1 MIILSNEDVES
12 LVTAA
17 ECIQVLDE
25 AYRDLAANTA
35 GNIPRADLIAPVAGG
50 PAGAHYGFKTMSGGF
65 PRRGVTALRINSDVV
80 TWPEKQGSLR
90 RVKLPVAG
98 GRYVGLVMLFSNTTG
113 EPLAIMPDGVMQR
126 LRVGATSALAARYLA
141 RADAATMGLLGSGG
155 QARGQA
161 LAFATRPGFKRI
173 QVFSPNE
180 QNCKA
185 FVAAVQPLMSCEME
199 AVSTPEAAVDGADI
213 VSCATNSLD
222 AVLKAEWVKPGM
234 HLTCVKRTEI
244 APEAFLRCDVLF
256 QHYRKELDQYILGR
270 SQVPDEE
277 SVRVAPSG
285 AWVDWAK
292 TPELASLVAG
302 RAPGRVRDD
311 QVTGFCNNIGM
322 GLQFAAVGALAYE
335 KARQQGV
342 GRELPTEWFTE
353 DIRP

>member
-17 ECIQVLDE
+17 ECIQVLDD
-25 AYRDLAANTA
+25 AYRDLAVNEA

-80 TWPEKQGSLR
+80 TWPEQQGSLR
-90 RVKLPVAG
+90 RVKVPVAG
-98 GRYVGLVMLFSNTTG
+98 GRYVGLVMLFSNNTG

-126 LRVGATSALAARYLA
+126 LRVGSTSALAAQYLA

-161 LAFATRPGFKRI
+161 LAFATRPELRRI

-180 QNCKA
+180 QNCTA
-185 FVAAVQPLMSCEME
+185 FVAAVQPLVSCEME
-199 AVSTPEAAVDGADI
+199 AVSSPEAAVEGADI

-222 AVLKAEWVKPGM
+222 AVFKAEWVRPGL

-256 QHYRKELDQYILGR
+256 QHYRKELSSTSWAGARSPTRRERTRGGQRGAGGLG
-270 SQVPDEE
+270 QD
-277 SVRVAPSG
+277 AG
-285 AWVDWAK
+285 
-292 TPELASLVAG
+292 LASLVAG
-302 RAPGRVRDD
+302 KAPGRSRDGE
-311 QVTGFCNNIGM
+311 VTGFCNNIGM
-322 GLQFAAVGALAYE
+322 GLQFAAVGAWCTRRPGRRAW
-335 KARQQGV
+335 AGTAHGVVQQ
-342 GRELPTEWFTE
+342 